1 MPNKFAV
8 EDFKPVHLKRANT
21 KLDKHVLSASLHQ
34 KTNDEYKKSIF
45 KESLW
50 RKLMNFFRK

>member
-1 MPNKFAV
+1 MI
-8 EDFKPVHLKRANT
+8 EDFKPVYLKRANK

-34 KTNDEYKKSIF
+34 KTNDEYKKSVF

-50 RKLMNFFRK
+50 RKIVNLFSK